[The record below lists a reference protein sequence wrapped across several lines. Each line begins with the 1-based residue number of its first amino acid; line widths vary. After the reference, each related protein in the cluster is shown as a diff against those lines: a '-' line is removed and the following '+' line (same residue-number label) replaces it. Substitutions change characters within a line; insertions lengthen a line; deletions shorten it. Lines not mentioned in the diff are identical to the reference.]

1 MIKES
6 KPTFKTGGSLPCIDD
21 GGGDAAGGG
30 GLGGFPSLPGQ
41 PGSLKENQNLT
52 NKAKKM
58 FDDLDL
64 DDDFSDGEEKANKG
78 KGEATDLA
86 FEQESESGEF
96 DANELLDFTDYK
108 NKRQ

>member
-6 KPTFKTGGSLPCIDD
+6 KPTFKTGGSLPTIDD
-21 GGGDAAGGG
+21 GGGDAAGAGG
-30 GLGGFPSLPGQ
+30 AGFPSLPGQ

-52 NKAKKM
+52 NKAKQM

-64 DDDFSDGEEKANKG
+64 DDEFSDGGAQG
-78 KGEATDLA
+78 KPSKDHGADLA

-108 NKRQ
+108 NKR

>member
-1 MIKES
+1 MIAVGKA
-6 KPTFKTGGSLPCIDD
+6 TFKTGGSLPTIDD
-21 GGGDAAGGG
+21 GGGDAAGAG
-30 GLGGFPSLPGQ
+30 GLGFPSLPGQ

-64 DDDFSDGEEKANKG
+64 DDDFSDDGAKG
-78 KGEATDLA
+78 KPVKDQAADLA

-108 NKRQ
+108 NKR